1 MTFAFCIV
9 VCCFTFLGEAQVIR
23 RAMTSSSS
31 ASQHR
36 RRAPTMTNI
45 FTFDSS
51 LSLSLSLNSIHK
63 HSCHSSGDPSTVPGS
78 IPEAQNL
85 RFFQFKFE
93 LRWEKDG
100 NNQKEAGTSQFFK
113 KNKYCCKIKE
123 LMLFSQYP
131 TVMLICNISL
141 LLTFGK
147 TTIYK
152 AITLFTSEAKYAK
165 SNKKHK
171 VQTFF
176 IRPRPKVFN
185 TNMRFCTTI
194 NLILL
199 ARITINVCE
208 P

>member
-1 MTFAFCIV
+1 
-9 VCCFTFLGEAQVIR
+9 
-23 RAMTSSSS
+23 
-31 ASQHR
+31 
-36 RRAPTMTNI
+36 
-45 FTFDSS
+45 
-51 LSLSLSLNSIHK
+51 
-63 HSCHSSGDPSTVPGS
+63 
-78 IPEAQNL
+78 
-85 RFFQFKFE
+85 
-93 LRWEKDG
+93 
-100 NNQKEAGTSQFFK
+100 
-113 KNKYCCKIKE
+113 
-123 LMLFSQYP
+123 MLFSQYP